1 MGGRR
6 DPGGVI
12 RGEPAAG
19 YNRVDVGMWLQG
31 LSPSM
36 QNAEEADL
44 GTEMLGIASHFE
56 QGGGAGFKQQ
66 SKENPLVLPDQRD
79 QCVRDT
85 EDKVIVADRQ
95 QFLLAGAQPLL
106 PGIGLALWAV
116 TIPTGVV
123 RDGLIAAT
131 DTLVTMPA

>member
-1 MGGRR
+1 
-6 DPGGVI
+6 
-12 RGEPAAG
+12 
-19 YNRVDVGMWLQG
+19 MWLQG

-66 SKENPLVLPDQRD
+66 SEENPLVLPDQGDQSMRD
-79 QCVRDT
+79 AEND
-85 EDKVIVADRQ
+85 VIVADRQ

-106 PGIGLALWAV
+106 PGIGLAFRTVGRVWGPMVLFKPAR
-116 TIPTGVV
+116 P
-123 RDGLIAAT
+123 AASRQ
-131 DTLVTMPA
+131 AYQ